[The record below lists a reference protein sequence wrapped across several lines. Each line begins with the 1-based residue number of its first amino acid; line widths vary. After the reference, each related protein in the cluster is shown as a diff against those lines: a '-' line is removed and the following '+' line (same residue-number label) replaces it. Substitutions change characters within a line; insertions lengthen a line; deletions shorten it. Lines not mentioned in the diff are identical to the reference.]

1 MKVAEILSDLTSL
14 RVCDHHAAL
23 ALVNTHQITLDTSS
37 SSQSDPTAT
46 DAISSKKNVDLQRA
60 KELVELHY
68 EVKARHVNGQ
78 VDINLQQA
86 RADVQQ
92 VLRELS

>member
-1 MKVAEILSDLTSL
+1 LLNA
-14 RVCDHHAAL
+14 
-23 ALVNTHQITLDTSS
+23 HQVTLNTSS
-37 SSQSDPTAT
+37 PSHSDPTAT
-46 DAISSKKNVDLQRA
+46 DAITSKKNKDLQRA

-78 VDINLQQA
+78 VDTALQQA
-86 RADVQQ
+86 RSDVEQ